1 MGEDTGGSGRGPA
14 SYCSAVGLRPT
25 FTRVS
30 RYGMTP
36 MCWFTD
42 AASPMTKTV
51 RDCALVLGALAGYDP
66 HDPSTSRKPVPDY
79 TAPLGQSIRGMR
91 VGLIRELQEH
101 DDMHP
106 EVRQAV
112 YDALDV
118 FRALGGEVREIS
130 IPLVALA
137 GAIFVGVADTEGAG
151 ARDEILR
158 HRAAELDPASRTRL
172 QAAALVPAKVYN
184 RAMKARV
191 LLRQQCLQ
199 ALQQVD
205 ILVSATMPHPPPKH
219 SALTA
224 PFRGAEDVR
233 SRFFFRRAYTGC
245 YSLGRCRRFP
255 SLAASPAIICRSAC
269 NLGLVPLPKRRCCK
283 WPMPTSRRHR
293 GTRGGRRG

>member
-1 MGEDTGGSGRGPA
+1 
-14 SYCSAVGLRPT
+14 
-25 FTRVS
+25 
-30 RYGMTP
+30 
-36 MCWFTD
+36 
-42 AASPMTKTV
+42 
-51 RDCALVLGALAGYDP
+51 
-66 HDPSTSRKPVPDY
+66 
-79 TAPLGQSIRGMR
+79 MR
-91 VGLIRELQEH
+91 IGLIRELQEH

-112 YDALDV
+112 YDALGV
-118 FRALGGEVREIS
+118 LRQLGAEVQEIS

-158 HRAAELDPASRTRL
+158 HRAAELDQASRTRL

-245 YSLGRCRRFP
+245 YSLTA
-255 SLAASPAIICRSAC
+255 LPAISIPGGFTSDHLPIGVQ
-269 NLGLVPLPKRRCCK
+269 LGARPFAEATLLQVAHAYEQATPWHTRRA
-283 WPMPTSRRHR
+283 PAA
-293 GTRGGRRG
+293 GGY